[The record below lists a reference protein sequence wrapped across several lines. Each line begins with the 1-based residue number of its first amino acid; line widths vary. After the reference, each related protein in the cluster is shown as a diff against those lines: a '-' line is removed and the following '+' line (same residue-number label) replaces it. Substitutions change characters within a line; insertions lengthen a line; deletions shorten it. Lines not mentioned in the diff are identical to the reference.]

1 MPICSKC
8 GSYFSESSCPHC
20 TPEDSPNSPVRTIE
34 IEKSKNVRIIDPLEL
49 LDSIEKGENELKI
62 LSAEKE
68 SELKNIG
75 GELTNLEETEQKLR
89 TEVDSLKTKVSD
101 LESRVKLNESMKN
114 ELKQNQQ
121 LLRQEIESLRSRK
134 EELQEKL
141 TYIKTKSNN
150 EGEN

>member
-8 GSYFSESSCPHC
+8 GSYFSEGSCPHC
-20 TPEDSPNSPVRTIE
+20 TPEDSPDSPVKTIE

-49 LDSIEKGENELKI
+49 LDSIEKGEKELEVF
-62 LSAEKE
+62 STEKE
-68 SELKNIG
+68 FEMKNISE
-75 GELTNLEETEQKLR
+75 ELAGLEETERKLK
-89 TEVDSLKTKVSD
+89 TEIDSLKTQVSD

-121 LLRQEIESLRSRK
+121 LLRQEIESLRTRK
-134 EELQEKL
+134 EELSNKL
-141 TYIKTKSNN
+141 TYIKTKSNI